1 MVLARRKTSSPSNVE
16 LDEVI
21 DDARTLI
28 MPPVRAI
35 ILEGA
40 DGGSASARALRRR
53 GVPVTMIS
61 KGWVTRARGIDGRRA
76 TKRDEW
82 LAELNDVASLGDAVL
97 IPASD
102 PAVEF
107 VSRDRDLIPAT
118 SIADGSGVSPGAKS
132 CCPANASVRWIM
144 SWNLPPGSTRS
155 LRCVAKYSS
164 QYQNFSI

>member
-40 DGGSASARALRRR
+40 DGGYASARALRRR

-82 LAELNDVASLGDAVL
+82 LAELNDVALLGDAVL

-107 VSRDRDLIPAT
+107 ASRDRDLIPANVRSFEGPHSAQFKLMDKASLY
-118 SIADGSGVSPGAKS
+118 SIAAQSGS
-132 CCPANASVRWIM
+132 
-144 SWNLPPGSTRS
+144 
-155 LRCVAKYSS
+155 
-164 QYQNFSI
+164 